1 MGICKEIVIVLSIQV
16 VQDRISWHEKLGI
29 YVLQCERRG
38 NGHGSRCR
46 TSVMTRFY
54 IDLVVR
60 LARCPGERMIIWT
73 YAAIEFRIVN
83 KRRHARTKSRA
94 SVPAARATSLAKHSS
109 PRPQTA
115 HHEKK
120 THIKTIAIYGIFK
133 TRKMGKPK
141 CTGNNSRFVT
151 QPAIM
156 FFSYYHS

>member
-1 MGICKEIVIVLSIQV
+1 MLSIQF

-38 NGHGSRCR
+38 NGHGSRRR
-46 TSVMTRFY
+46 TSVIRRFY
-54 IDLVVR
+54 INLVVR
-60 LARCPGERMIIWT
+60 LAQCPGERMIIWT

-120 THIKTIAIYGIFK
+120 TI
-133 TRKMGKPK
+133 R
-141 CTGNNSRFVT
+141 CTQKLSRYMVFLKRERWENRNV
-151 QPAIM
+151 QVIIVV
-156 FFSYYHS
+156 S